1 MDGSLE
7 IIVEVIAIVSF
18 CATVINYIIIK
29 PLRDSITQLTKA
41 VELLD
46 KLLTSVKEKQITLEG
61 RVNVVERD
69 IKHCFN
75 RIEDCEKYHKH

>member
-29 PLRDSITQLTKA
+29 PLRESITQLAKA

-61 RVNVVERD
+61 RTNVLERD
-69 IKHCFN
+69 VKHCFQ
-75 RIEDCEKYHKH
+75 RIEACENYHKQ